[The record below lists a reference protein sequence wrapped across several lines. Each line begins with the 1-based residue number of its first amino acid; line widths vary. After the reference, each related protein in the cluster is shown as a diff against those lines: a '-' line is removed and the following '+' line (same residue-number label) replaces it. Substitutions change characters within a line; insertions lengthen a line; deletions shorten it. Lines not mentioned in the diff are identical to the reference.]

1 MPLHGQ
7 YSSNASERSKYQRKY
22 NSQPEQKKRRAQRN
36 SARRAAQAVHG
47 KAKLKGKDV
56 DHTDR
61 NKTGSLNNN
70 KTRIVDASTNR
81 SMNGQGITSSR
92 KLEKKQMY
100 IPSKPAKEN
109 LDKKTT
115 AAQKSAQQ
123 MKKKKLSLSGG
134 AFLDLTKKMVNVGKK
149 SVGR

>member
-100 IPSKPAKEN
+100 IPSKPAKKN
-109 LDKKTT
+109 T

-134 AFLDLTKKMVNVGKK
+134 AFLDLTKKMANVGKK